1 MGIPPFSCCLSGNF
15 DFGFRAARQHT
26 SDRLGTQCPA
36 KFSGD
41 LGDLI
46 ISRPIEIPYDR
57 EAFIA
62 ALRSRRKGNL
72 MIGISRRKIG
82 AVTALPLIFALL
94 SVSVARADEI
104 SVVTSGG
111 FTAAY
116 LELVPEYESTTR
128 NKLVTEFGPSMGTTH
143 NAIPIRL
150 GRGESIDVVIMAGPA
165 LDDLIKQGKVR
176 PGSRVDLVNSYIGMA
191 VKSGA
196 PKPDISSVD
205 ALKRTLLAAKSIAYS
220 DSASGVYLSTEL
232 FPKLGIADQIMRKSR
247 KIEADPVGG
256 VVATGEFEIG
266 FQQISELRPVKGIDI
281 VGPLPPGAQRITVFA
296 AGIPTTAMHP
306 EAAKALIEWLAS
318 PAAYAAIKKSGLEPA
333 NSR

>member
-1 MGIPPFSCCLSGNF
+1 
-15 DFGFRAARQHT
+15 
-26 SDRLGTQCPA
+26 
-36 KFSGD
+36 
-41 LGDLI
+41 
-46 ISRPIEIPYDR
+46 
-57 EAFIA
+57 
-62 ALRSRRKGNL
+62 
-72 MIGISRRKIG
+72 MIRISRRKFG

-94 SVSVARADEI
+94 FVGVARADEI
-104 SVVTSGG
+104 RVVTSGG

-116 LELVPEYESTTR
+116 LELVPEYESTTH

-176 PGSRVDLVNSYIGMA
+176 PGSRVDLVNSYVGMA
-191 VKSGA
+191 VKAGA
-196 PKPDISSVD
+196 PKPDITTVD

-281 VGPLPPGAQRITVFA
+281 VGPLPPGAQRVTVFA
-296 AGIPTTAMHP
+296 AGIPTAAMHP
-306 EAAKALIEWLAS
+306 EAAKSLIEWLAS

-333 NSR
+333 TSR